1 MLKLPKTIEKEMKVH
16 FKMLDQ
22 LVKKTL
28 TLDQRLEKLELQL
41 INMRQ
46 IMNGAITKKDVEKLL
61 RTANGIKI

>member
-46 IMNGAITKKDVEKLL
+46 IITVP
-61 RTANGIKI
+61 